1 MLLGA
6 RLQRPA
12 APPGYHTEI
21 TVLPVPVAC
30 ASMKNRDI
38 DVFPGNW
45 MPPWSG
51 RLCDEFASVE
61 PISERT
67 KRA

>member
-21 TVLPVPVAC
+21 TVLSVPVAY

-45 MPPWSG
+45 MHPMERPP
-51 RLCDEFASVE
+51 V
-61 PISERT
+61 
-67 KRA
+67 

>member
-1 MLLGA
+1 MVLDA

-21 TVLPVPVAC
+21 TVLSVPVAY

-45 MPPWSG
+45 MHPMERPPG
-51 RLCDEFASVE
+51 
-61 PISERT
+61 
-67 KRA
+67 